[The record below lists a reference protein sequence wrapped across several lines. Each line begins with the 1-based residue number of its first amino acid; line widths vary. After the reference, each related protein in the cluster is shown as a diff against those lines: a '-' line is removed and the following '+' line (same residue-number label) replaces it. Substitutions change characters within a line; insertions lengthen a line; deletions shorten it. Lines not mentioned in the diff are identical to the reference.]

1 MLQNP
6 RQKSFKF
13 ADLEQAVS
21 DCIHK
26 TCSISSVDDHTLRF
40 AWKAKGLL
48 SSLVGRTRTCD
59 LHAIG
64 IQGNRLFLSTDPDSK
79 ENADL
84 LLDDLARTLN
94 NGDATSAWEWS
105 GTTPDDTTESPM
117 IHQSLKM
124 IVFYQE
130 KLLFG
135 QPLTWSH
142 TGDGFEIAEE
152 GGLRTEPRLYGN
164 TGNFGIGLTQ

>member
-1 MLQNP
+1 MN
-6 RQKSFKF
+6 
-13 ADLEQAVS
+13 DT
-21 DCIHK
+21 I
-26 TCSISSVDDHTLRF
+26 T
-40 AWKAKGLL
+40 
-48 SSLVGRTRTCD
+48 SL
-59 LHAIG
+59 
-64 IQGNRLFLSTDPDSK
+64 LFLRI
-79 ENADL
+79 L
-84 LLDDLARTLN
+84 WLQRYN
-94 NGDATSAWEWS
+94 NLCHCDYQIMNF
-105 GTTPDDTTESPM
+105 DY
-117 IHQSLKM
+117 QSLKM